1 MLHTTPPFFIS
12 TPSLIPADNF
22 IIPSDLAATTA
33 CDNGDGRI
41 SPPHFITFW
50 NSEGLTIVVFIPS
63 FSICSCSITISLP
76 CSSWLWFS
84 SFSLLSLCES
94 AHPVITTTAATDRQR
109 ITVVIFIFTI
119 VFVLINQII
128 AKMNIREVLVD
139 IEFDPGLA
147 LKSAEHRRTQHL
159 LVDLF
164 LLIVILRQ

>member
-1 MLHTTPPFFIS
+1 MFDNDLITMLFM
-12 TPSLIPADNF
+12 A
-22 IIPSDLAATTA
+22 
-33 CDNGDGRI
+33 
-41 SPPHFITFW
+41 
-50 NSEGLTIVVFIPS
+50 VVF
-63 FSICSCSITISLP
+63 F
-76 CSSWLWFS
+76 F
-84 SFSLLSLCES
+84 FLLSLCES